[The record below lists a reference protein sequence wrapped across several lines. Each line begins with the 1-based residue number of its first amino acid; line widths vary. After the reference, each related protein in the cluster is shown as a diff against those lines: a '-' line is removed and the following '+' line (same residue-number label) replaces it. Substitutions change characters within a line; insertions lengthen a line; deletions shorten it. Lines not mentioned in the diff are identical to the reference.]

1 MDWFSVFTL
10 KRTDT
15 TLDLSLKAEKVQ
27 RWKCEGGI
35 YKKGWGGMIMGL
47 ERGKLGGMEEDLGN
61 RNSGFGVNY
70 DC

>member
-15 TLDLSLKAEKVQ
+15 TRDLSLKAEKVQ
-27 RWKCEGGI
+27 HWKCEGGI
-35 YKKGWGGMIMGL
+35 YKKEWGGMIMGL
-47 ERGKLGGMEEDLGN
+47 RREELEGKEGDLGN

-70 DC
+70 EW